1 MTYIL
6 CPISMFSLHQNI
18 LLMDES
24 QDGTIGKKVA
34 LSTLDNLSADI
45 VAMCVKHN
53 VSSVKLQGNK
63 EYANGLI
70 EEIHTIANK
79 NYGLNNIKIEVEVI

>member
-18 LLMDES
+18 LLIDES

-45 VAMCVKHN
+45 AAMCAQYN
-53 VSSVKLQGNK
+53 VSQVRLQGNK
-63 EYANGLI
+63 EYTSELVK
-70 EEIHTIANK
+70 EIYTIANK
-79 NYGLNNIKIEVEVI
+79 NYGLNNIEVEVI

>member
-6 CPISMFSLHQNI
+6 CPISMFNLHQNI
-18 LLMDES
+18 LLIDKS

-45 VAMCVKHN
+45 AAMCVKYN
-53 VSSVKLQGNK
+53 VSQVKLQGNK
-63 EYANGLI
+63 EYASELVK
-70 EEIHTIANK
+70 EIYTIANK
-79 NYGLNNIKIEVEVI
+79 NYGLNNIEVEVI

>member
-6 CPISMFSLHQNI
+6 CPISMFNLHQDI
-18 LLMDES
+18 LLIDES

-45 VAMCVKHN
+45 VAMCAKHN
-53 VSSVKLQGNK
+53 VSYVKLQSNK
-63 EYANGLI
+63 EYAVGLI
-70 EEIHTIANK
+70 EEIYTIANK
-79 NYGLNNIKIEVEVI
+79 NYGLNNIEVEVI

>member
-18 LLMDES
+18 LLIDES

-45 VAMCVKHN
+45 VAMCAQYN
-53 VSSVKLQGNK
+53 VSQVKLQGNK
-63 EYANGLI
+63 EYTSELVK
-70 EEIHTIANK
+70 EIYTIANK
-79 NYGLNNIKIEVEVI
+79 NYGLNNINVEVI